1 MNITKKVVASYSKSL
16 FQNVKKASILVPVG
30 SVENF
35 EIEHLTKTISK
46 NTIIESTV
54 YSIAEELSLIR
65 SLFITSKKL
74 KQFLQNPTYEEPQ
87 KLDFILS
94 IFPGLSLT
102 LKSFLKVL
110 AERSHLNLLPE
121 IEEDYKILLLK
132 FKNST
137 SVRFIVASS
146 LQESF
151 GLTFLNKLKKITSSD
166 EIFLDVSYN
175 PKLLGGFIIEYN
187 SVSIDASILREFSL
201 FFTSL

>member
-16 FQNVKKASILVPVG
+16 FQNAKTLSFG
-30 SVENF
+30 STENF
-35 EIEHLTKTISK
+35 EIDQLTKFSSSNKEIG
-46 NTIIESTV
+46 STV
-54 YSIAEELSLIR
+54 YTIAEELALIR

-74 KQFLQNPTYEEPQ
+74 QQFLQNPTYEEQQ
-87 KLDFILS
+87 KLGFIVS

-110 AERSHLNLLPE
+110 TERSHLNLLPE
-121 IEEDYKILLLK
+121 IEEEYKTLLLK

-137 SVRFIVASS
+137 SVKFIIASS
-146 LQESF
+146 LQESS
-151 GLTFLNKLKKITSSD
+151 GLIFLNKLRKITSSD
-166 EIFLDVSYN
+166 EIFLNVSYN

-201 FFTSL
+201 FFNSF